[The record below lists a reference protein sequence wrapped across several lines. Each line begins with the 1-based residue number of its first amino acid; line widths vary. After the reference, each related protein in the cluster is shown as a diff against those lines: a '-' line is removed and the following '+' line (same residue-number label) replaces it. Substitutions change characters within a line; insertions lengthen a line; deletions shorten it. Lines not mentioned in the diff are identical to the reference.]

1 MKYINIP
8 PPLALDGATFGLPEL
23 IGWCL
28 RTQPQFN
35 ESGVPGML
43 SGLAI
48 NTAVKTQ
55 KAGVVLALETADYD
69 RLRACLE
76 SPRGG
81 VYPLQPAFAL
91 LPILRP
97 VLDATDEP
105 PNAERPAS

>member
-1 MKYINIP
+1 MKYIAIP

-43 SGLAI
+43 SAHAI
-48 NTAVKTQ
+48 DTAVRTQ
-55 KAGVVLALETADYD
+55 KDQPVLALETADYD

-81 VYPLQPAFAL
+81 TYPLQPAFAL
-91 LPILRP
+91 LPLLRP
-97 VLDATDEP
+97 VLDAPDEP
-105 PNAERPAS
+105 PKAEEPAS